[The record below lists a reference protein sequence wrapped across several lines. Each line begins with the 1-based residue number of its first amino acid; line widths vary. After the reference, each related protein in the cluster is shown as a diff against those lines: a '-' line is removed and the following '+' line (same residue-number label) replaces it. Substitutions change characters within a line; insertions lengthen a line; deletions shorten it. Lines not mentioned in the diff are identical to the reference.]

1 MRGSPLQR
9 ALLTLL
15 ILLGLA
21 PVLWQMTRPVPLAAP
36 AATTAPNAR
45 VKIPLA
51 LAFTT
56 APKRL
61 SIWYADQS
69 VWQKDAPEARE
80 ELELELAWPK
90 EGGDLLFKVEWPEE
104 APLSAMRAR
113 LSPPNGAD
121 LERSLW
127 GSGPVEKVLAF
138 P

>member
-9 ALLTLL
+9 AILTFL

-21 PVLWQMTRPVPLAAP
+21 PVLWQMTRPATVAAP
-36 AATTAPNAR
+36 VAQKTTGSVQLP
-45 VKIPLA
+45 VA

-56 APKRL
+56 APKRV
-61 SIWYADQS
+61 SIEYIGQP
-69 VWQKDAPEARE
+69 VWQKEAPEARE
-80 ELELELAWPK
+80 EFALELAWPE
-90 EGGDLLFKVEWPEE
+90 EGGDLLFKVEWPDG

-113 LSPPNGAD
+113 LTPPKGTD

-127 GSGPVEKVLAF
+127 GSGPVEKVLKF

>member
-1 MRGSPLQR
+1 
-9 ALLTLL
+9 
-15 ILLGLA
+15 
-21 PVLWQMTRPVPLAAP
+21 MTRPVPP
-36 AATTAPNAR
+36 ATPVATTAPNAV

-69 VWQKDAPEARE
+69 VWQKDAPEVRE
-80 ELELELAWPK
+80 ELELALPWPP
-90 EGGDLLFKVEWPEE
+90 EGGDLLFKVEWPDG

-113 LSPPNGAD
+113 LTSPGGAD

-127 GSGPVEKVLAF
+127 GSGPVEKVLQF

>member
-1 MRGSPLQR
+1 MRGSPIQR
-9 ALLTLL
+9 ALLTFL

-21 PVLWQMTRPVPLAAP
+21 PVLWQMTRPVQRDAP
-36 AATTAPNAR
+36 TSAAATGTP

-56 APKRL
+56 APRRVTI
-61 SIWYADQS
+61 SYIGQQ

-80 ELELELAWPK
+80 ECELDLVWPN
-90 EGGDLLFKVEWPEE
+90 EGGDLLFKIEWPEGT
-104 APLSAMRAR
+104 PLSAMRAR
-113 LSPPNGAD
+113 LTPPKGSE

-127 GSGPVEKVLAF
+127 GSGPVEKVLKF